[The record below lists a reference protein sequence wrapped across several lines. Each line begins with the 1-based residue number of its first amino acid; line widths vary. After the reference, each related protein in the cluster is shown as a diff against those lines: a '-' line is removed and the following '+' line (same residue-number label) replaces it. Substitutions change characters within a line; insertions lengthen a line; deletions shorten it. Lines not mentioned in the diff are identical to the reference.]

1 VALKKNRVKRI
12 LKEGGVCFGTMLRI
26 LKVPHAV
33 SLFSASG
40 WDYLIMDMEH
50 NDCDLESLSA
60 LSLVAKYEET
70 TFLVRVPDKHYFQMA
85 QVLDLG
91 LEGLILPRVDTPDQV
106 NHILQ
111 STRYFPLGSR
121 GASISNVATLFR
133 SYPALDYLKW
143 ANQETMIVIQIE
155 SQEAVENV
163 DQLLSIEGIDA
174 VMIGP
179 FDLSQSMGIPG
190 QLKDPRM
197 EEAFQKVI
205 DGCNRHGVAPG
216 VHLTNFDDVE
226 KWLSRGMRF
235 ITFQYDI
242 SMLVEASREKIGRL
256 REMVP
261 GQA

>member
-1 VALKKNRVKRI
+1 MTLKKNRVKKI
-12 LKEGGVCFGTMLRI
+12 LNEGGVCFGTMLRM
-26 LKVPHAV
+26 LKVPHAF
-33 SLFSASG
+33 SLFSAGG
-40 WDYLIMDMEH
+40 WDYLIMDTEH
-50 NDCDLESLSA
+50 NDCDLESLAA
-60 LSLVAKYEET
+60 LALVAKYEET
-70 TFLVRVPDKHYFQMA
+70 AFLVRVPDKHYFQMA
-85 QVLDLG
+85 QALDLG

-121 GASISNVATLFR
+121 GASVSNTATLFR
-133 SYPALDYLKW
+133 PHPAREYMEW
-143 ANQETMIVIQIE
+143 ANRETLIVIQIE
-155 SQEAVENV
+155 SEEAVENV
-163 DQLLSIEGIDA
+163 DQLVSIDGVDA

-197 EEAFQKVI
+197 DEAFQKVI

-216 VHLTNFDDVE
+216 VHLTSFEDVE
-226 KWLSRGMRF
+226 KWVSRGMRF

-256 REMVP
+256 REILSN
-261 GQA
+261 QA